1 MGKLKKGSKL
11 YKILE
16 GISIKEVNAARGGKS
31 EMYMQTI
38 PNATKVEAPSFK
50 NEDK

>member
-1 MGKLKKGSKL
+1 MGKIKKGSNL

-31 EMYMQTI
+31 EMHMHVI

>member
-1 MGKLKKGSKL
+1 MGKIKKGSPL

-31 EMYMQTI
+31 EMYMKVI